1 MRSRPPGQRSVR
13 MPAESNVP
21 YLPAEGLPLE
31 VGGLMSTRRGGVSR
45 APFDSLNLRPAGLP
59 TRSPRRAGYITP
71 PPQGVAAPLRG
82 GRPVAPPLLRAPP
95 TARLPNGRP
104 ATAAALRRPAVARA

>member
-45 APFDSLNLRPAGLP
+45 APFDSLNLRPAGLRGDAVDEP
-59 TRSPRRAGYITP
+59 AAIHENQRRFAAWLEGAQPVYLDQMHGARVVRLTHADLP
-71 PPQGVAAPLRG
+71 PGHAFQQAD
-82 GRPVAPPLLRAPP
+82 
-95 TARLPNGRP
+95 
-104 ATAAALRRPAVARA
+104 